1 MATVIR
7 GENETLEN
15 MLKRFKRRVND
26 DGIMNEVK
34 KREYYMSRSQKRAAK
49 SAAARKKNCYL
60 KIEGG

>member
-26 DGIMNEVK
+26 DGIMAEVK
-34 KREYYMSRSQKRAAK
+34 KREYYMSHSQKRAAK
-49 SAAARKKNCYL
+49 SAAARKRKTT
-60 KIEGG
+60 I